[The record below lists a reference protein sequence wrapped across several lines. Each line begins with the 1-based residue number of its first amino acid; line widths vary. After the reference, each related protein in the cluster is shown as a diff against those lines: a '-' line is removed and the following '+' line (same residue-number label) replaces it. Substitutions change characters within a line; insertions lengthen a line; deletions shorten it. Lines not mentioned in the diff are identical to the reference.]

1 MVKKVKGNADSQ
13 WSRSVGESAHL
24 IWLAG
29 LGAFAKVSSEGGKL
43 FETLVQEG
51 EKIEERTQKAAAGA
65 LEVVKEQTGES
76 RDRAAETWDQVEQI
90 FEDRLLR
97 VLGRLGVPNHD
108 DVRELTQ
115 RLDKV
120 QAQLEAVRRDHETP
134 RT

>member
-51 EKIEERTQKAAAGA
+51 EKIEERTQKVAAGA

-90 FEDRLLR
+90 FEDRLAR

-120 QAQLEAVRRDHETP
+120 QAQLEAVCRDCETP